1 LFLLVGIIDTS
12 YQAVRLTTRLIA
24 GKACKV
30 DEVDG
35 KAQQSTAIVRKA
47 LEISTRLC
55 KAVFRAITK
64 AYDSNVELYE
74 LSIYRAHM
82 TPEKD

>member
-30 DEVDG
+30 YEIDG